1 MEWAAWRDNVN
12 LMNPEAIE
20 KLIADG
26 RDSAEARMAAGQ
38 ARLKAGDTDAA
49 IAHLERAVEFR
60 SDYAAAWQLLGKA
73 RNQAGD
79 PEQAGVAWRKGLEVA
94 RAHGDK
100 QIEKVLEVWL
110 KRLDSNAQA

>member
-1 MEWAAWRDNVN
+1 
-12 LMNPEAIE
+12 MNPEAIE
-20 KLIADG
+20 KLIDDG

-73 RNQAGD
+73 LQQSGDTDRAG
-79 PEQAGVAWRKGLEVA
+79 AAWRRGLEVA
-94 RAHGDK
+94 HSHGDK

-110 KRLDSNAQA
+110 KRLDRDAQA